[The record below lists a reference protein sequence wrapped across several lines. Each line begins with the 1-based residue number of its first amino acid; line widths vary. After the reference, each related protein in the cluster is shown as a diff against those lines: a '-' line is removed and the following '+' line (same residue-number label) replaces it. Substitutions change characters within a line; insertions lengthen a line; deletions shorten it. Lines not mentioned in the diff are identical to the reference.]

1 MEFTVDWTAVII
13 ALLENVVPVLLTAL
27 GAVVFKY
34 LKSKGA
40 KDELLKLAQEA
51 YTIFNKC
58 VLNVNQTFVDALK
71 AEGLFDA
78 DAQAKAREMAKE
90 MFMEMISAEMKLAL
104 ETLYGSADK
113 WIETVREADVWE
125 AKKGIAL
132 A

>member
-13 ALLENVVPVLLTAL
+13 AFLENVVPVLLTAL
-27 GAVVFKY
+27 GAVIFKY

-78 DAQAKAREMAKE
+78 DAQAKAREMARE

-113 WIETVREADVWE
+113 WIETVREADVWA
-125 AKKGIAL
+125 AKKV
-132 A
+132 

>member
-1 MEFTVDWTAVII
+1 MEITVDWTAVII
-13 ALLENVVPVLLTAL
+13 AFLENVVPVLLTAL

-78 DAQAKAREMAKE
+78 DAQAKAREMARE

-113 WIETVREADVWE
+113 WIETVREADVWA
-125 AKKGIAL
+125 AKKV
-132 A
+132 

>member
-1 MEFTVDWTAVII
+1 MEITVDWTAVII
-13 ALLENVVPVLLTAL
+13 AFLENVVPVLLTAL
-27 GAVVFKY
+27 GAVIFKY

-113 WIETVREADVWE
+113 WIETVREADVWA
-125 AKKGIAL
+125 AKKV
-132 A
+132 

>member
-13 ALLENVVPVLLTAL
+13 AFLENVVPVLLTAL
-27 GAVVFKY
+27 GAVIFKY

-78 DAQAKAREMAKE
+78 EAQAKAREMAKA

-113 WIETVREADVWE
+113 WIETVREADVWA
-125 AKKGIAL
+125 AKKV
-132 A
+132 

>member
-13 ALLENVVPVLLTAL
+13 AFLENVVPVLLTAL
-27 GAVVFKY
+27 GAVIFKY

-113 WIETVREADVWE
+113 WIETVREADVWT
-125 AKKGIAL
+125 AKKV
-132 A
+132 

>member
-13 ALLENVVPVLLTAL
+13 AFLENVVPVLLTAL
-27 GAVVFKY
+27 GAVIFKY

-113 WIETVREADVWE
+113 WIETVREADVWA
-125 AKKGIAL
+125 AKKV
-132 A
+132 

>member
-13 ALLENVVPVLLTAL
+13 AFLENVVPVLLTAL

>member
-13 ALLENVVPVLLTAL
+13 AFLENVVPVLLTAL

-78 DAQAKAREMAKE
+78 DAQAKAREMARE

-113 WIETVREADVWE
+113 WIETVREADVWA
-125 AKKGIAL
+125 AKKV
-132 A
+132 

>member
-1 MEFTVDWTAVII
+1 MEITVDWTAVII
-13 ALLENVVPVLLTAL
+13 AFLENVVPVLLTAL
-27 GAVVFKY
+27 GAVIFKY

-113 WIETVREADVWE
+113 WIETVREADVWK
-125 AKKGIAL
+125 AKKA
-132 A
+132 

>member
-1 MEFTVDWTAVII
+1 MEITVDWTAVII
-13 ALLENVVPVLLTAL
+13 AFLENVVPVLLTAL

-113 WIETVREADVWE
+113 WIETVREADVWA
-125 AKKGIAL
+125 AKKV
-132 A
+132 

>member
-1 MEFTVDWTAVII
+1 MEITVDWTAVII
-13 ALLENVVPVLLTAL
+13 AFLENVVPVLLTAL

-113 WIETVREADVWE
+113 WIETVREADVWV
-125 AKKGIAL
+125 AKKV
-132 A
+132 

>member
-13 ALLENVVPVLLTAL
+13 AFLENVVPVLLTAL

-113 WIETVREADVWE
+113 WIETVREADVWT
-125 AKKGIAL
+125 AKKV
-132 A
+132 

>member
-1 MEFTVDWTAVII
+1 MEITVDWTAVII
-13 ALLENVVPVLLTAL
+13 AFLENVVPVLLTAL
-27 GAVVFKY
+27 GAVAFKY

-113 WIETVREADVWE
+113 WIETVREADVWA
-125 AKKGIAL
+125 AKKV
-132 A
+132 

>member
-13 ALLENVVPVLLTAL
+13 AFLENVVPVLLTAL

-113 WIETVREADVWE
+113 WIETVREADVWA
-125 AKKGIAL
+125 AKKV
-132 A
+132 